1 MFNTKQSINVLHFI
15 LKFINLNI
23 KIMKKFILFL
33 ICSFIFFGLNAQITG
48 YEAKSTD
55 TVQGKVQPKGEAN
68 VNMKIDQAEATF
80 PGGNDS
86 LFKVIYSK
94 LVYPQNAVDSNLQG
108 EILLS
113 FNVNFDGK
121 VSRVSVVSG
130 VGHGVDELVVEI
142 IKGLIFEPAKMNG
155 VAFRSQLF
163 YTIPVAARSG
173 K

>member
-1 MFNTKQSINVLHFI
+1 MLHFI
-15 LKFINLNI
+15 LKFINFNI
-23 KIMKKFILFL
+23 KIMKKIFLFF
-33 ICSFIFFGLNAQITG
+33 ICSFIFISLNAQITG

-55 TVQGKVQPKGEAN
+55 TVQGKVQPKGDAN

-86 LFKVIYSK
+86 LFRVIYNK
-94 LVYPQNAVDSNLQG
+94 LVYPEAAIAANVQG

-121 VSRVSVVSG
+121 VSRLSVISG
-130 VGHGVDELVVEI
+130 VGNGIDELVSEI
-142 IKGLIFEPAKMNG
+142 IKGLTFEPAKMNG
-155 VAFRSQLF
+155 VAFRSQVF
-163 YTIPVAARSG
+163 YTIPIAARSG